1 MEVDTPERLAL
12 QSVWQP
18 DWSSFPPHHRQ
29 GKAWFHTCPASSPP
43 PAAGCR
49 SLLERVLYGQKQRI
63 IITIQPL
70 IYGELDALLL
80 FCCQFDPAVTSAFPT
95 KFLLVRLKQ
104 HVKHMFQK
112 WHFGWKWSYFQIY
125 RLFKRIYGWDGGKEA
140 QSYVQLILCPFSLVK
155 INTSLTKL
163 SAYYR
168 APVSSVSLHTCVSCE
183 TWWFCG
189 PDIPGWEHSASS
201 PNAGSPAPRHSPL
214 SLL

>member
-29 GKAWFHTCPASSPP
+29 GKAWFHTYPASSPP

-49 SLLERVLYGQKQRI
+49 SLLERVLYEQKQRI
-63 IITIQPL
+63 TITIQPL

-104 HVKHMFQK
+104 HVKHMFQN
-112 WHFGWKWSYFQIY
+112 WHFGWNRSYFQIY
-125 RLFKRIYGWDGGKEA
+125 RLFKRIYGWDGGKRR
-140 QSYVQLILCPFSLVK
+140 SP
-155 INTSLTKL
+155 TS
-163 SAYYR
+163 S
-168 APVSSVSLHTCVSCE
+168 
-183 TWWFCG
+183 
-189 PDIPGWEHSASS
+189 
-201 PNAGSPAPRHSPL
+201 
-214 SLL
+214 